1 VTLDGLMIVLV
12 AGSAV
17 LAIWLHVRRSG
28 KLPDSGGRIVLHVV
42 AAFAL
47 TAVVPVVMRRAGTQ
61 HSPTTAMMALFTLFL
76 PMLVYNFLT
85 WLWLLKLL
93 QRHLR
98 IG

>member
-1 VTLDGLMIVLV
+1 MVALV

-17 LAIWLHVRRSG
+17 LAVWLHVRRSG
-28 KLPDSGGRIVLHVV
+28 KMPESGARIALHL
-42 AAFAL
+42 AAAL
-47 TAVVPVVMRRAGTQ
+47 ASTVVVPVVTRRAGTQ
-61 HSPTTAMMALFTLFL
+61 HSPATALMTLFTLFL

-98 IG
+98 LG